1 MQGAA
6 PWAGLRNV
14 GECLRDYT
22 GSNINLI
29 SPNRCGGRVRA
40 RWKAAAGAV
49 ALAVAVAALGGFF
62 PAVSQAEPAVAAKD
76 FSKPAIVILGYGLN
90 PDGTMRT
97 ILRRRVLTG
106 LMVAQFFPQSPII
119 VTGGNPQNGKTE
131 AGHMRNMLQLLGFP
145 ADRIIVEDKAN
156 STVQNAQFSVPLA
169 KEAGTSGIILV
180 TSTTHQGRADGDFVD
195 AGGNLLATV
204 SYPDGNPSVNVAQ
217 FARDAISPFVN
228 VG

>member
-1 MQGAA
+1 
-6 PWAGLRNV
+6 V
-14 GECLRDYT
+14 
-22 GSNINLI
+22 
-29 SPNRCGGRVRA
+29 RC

-49 ALAVAVAALGGFF
+49 ALAVAAALGG
-62 PAVSQAEPAVAAKD
+62 VSPTVSVAEPAPASKD
-76 FSKPAIVILGYGLN
+76 FSKPAIVILGYGLA
-90 PDGTMRT
+90 PDGSMRA
-97 ILRRRVLTG
+97 ILRRRVMTG
-106 LMVAQFFPQSPII
+106 LIVAQFFPQSPII

-131 AGHMRNMLQLLGFP
+131 AGQMRNMLMLLGFP
-145 ADRIIVEDKAN
+145 ANRIILEDKAN

-180 TSTTHQGRADGDFVD
+180 TSTTHQGRADGDFAD

>member
-1 MQGAA
+1 
-6 PWAGLRNV
+6 
-14 GECLRDYT
+14 
-22 GSNINLI
+22 
-29 SPNRCGGRVRA
+29 VRR
-40 RWKAAAGAV
+40 RWNAAAGAV
-49 ALAVAVAALGGFF
+49 ALAVAALLGEVS
-62 PAVSQAEPAVAAKD
+62 PAVTQAEPAAAAKD

-90 PDGTMRT
+90 PDGTMRE

-106 LMVAQFFPQSPII
+106 LIVAQFFPQSPVI
-119 VTGGNPQNGKTE
+119 VTGGNPQNGNTE
-131 AGHMRNMLQLLGFP
+131 AGQMRNMLLLLGFP

-180 TSTTHQGRADGDFVD
+180 TSTTHQGRADGDFAD

-204 SYPDGNPSVNVAQ
+204 SYPDGHPTTNAAQ